1 LFAVG
6 GGAAAIAAAACSETA
21 QPVYGAAC
29 DPPSCDGYPED
40 ASRAADVGVVVHLDA
55 GADSSDAADGDGAV
69 VVPDAND
76 GGPPTDAAGDV
87 ADASDGD

>member
-1 LFAVG
+1 VQRYVG
-6 GGAAAIAAAACSETA
+6 TIVRGRLQS
-21 QPVYGAAC
+21 
-29 DPPSCDGYPED
+29 SFFDGFPKD
-40 ASRAADVGVVVHLDA
+40 ASGAADVGVGVHLDA

-87 ADASDGD
+87 ADAFDGD